1 MTNTDELYH
10 NQQTFSE
17 FPLKGNTETVF
28 NDCVFES
35 LDFASFDFSGC
46 DFIKCVF
53 KNCNLSMV
61 KFGYIGFDDTYFEN
75 CKLLGADFTAT
86 KDFLFNV
93 HFNNCIVDYA
103 AFMKK
108 KNKKSSFINCSL
120 KGTDFSEADLSSANF
135 SKCDLSGAVFMRTNL
150 TQADFT
156 EAYNYSID
164 PEQNQMR
171 KARFG
176 TEGLEGLL
184 HKYGIIVTQQ

>member
-1 MTNTDELYH
+1 MSNPEELYYH
-10 NQQTFSE
+10 QQTFSE
-17 FPLKGNTETVF
+17 FPPKGIAETVF
-28 NDCVFES
+28 NDCVFENI
-35 LDFASFDFSGC
+35 DFSNFNFSNC
-46 DFIKCVF
+46 DFIKCNF

-93 HFNNCIVDYA
+93 HFKNCILDYA

-108 KNKKSSFINCSL
+108 KNKKSSFISSSL
-120 KGTDFSEADLSSANF
+120 KGTDFSEADLSSSNF

-150 TQADFT
+150 NQADFT
-156 EAYNYSID
+156 DAYNYSID
-164 PEQNQMR
+164 PEQNQLR

-176 TEGLEGLL
+176 TEGLAGLL
-184 HKYGIIVTQQ
+184 DKYGIIVTQQ